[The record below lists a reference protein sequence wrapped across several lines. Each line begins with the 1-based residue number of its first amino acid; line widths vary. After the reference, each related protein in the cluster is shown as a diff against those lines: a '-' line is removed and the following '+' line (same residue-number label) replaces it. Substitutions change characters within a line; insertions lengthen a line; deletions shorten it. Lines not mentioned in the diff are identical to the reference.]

1 MKLTNKYNLP
11 QTFVNITKRPTYSK
25 GKAHL
30 SATELINSPRIVQLR
45 KKHEQDIEVDVAD
58 MVWSIFG
65 TAIHGVLEHGKD
77 ENHLV
82 EERLHAEFEG
92 WSISGAIDLQIINED
107 GSITINDYK
116 TTGAWSVMNEKL
128 DWEYQL
134 NIYAWLVETVKKVPV
149 KNLEIVAIIRDW
161 SRRDAAMKEA
171 YPDAPIKVIPIQLWP
186 YEMREN
192 FIRARLAKH
201 SDAVFQF
208 DTGEDLPEC
217 NDDDMWSKPT
227 TYAVKKKGGV
237 KARNVCFTLQ
247 EANEKVAEYGKDY
260 EVEVRPGERTRCKS
274 FCQVSGFCSQYQ
286 AYLAEQEN
294 H

>member
-92 WSISGAIDLQIINED
+92 WSISGAIDLQIVNED

-134 NIYAWLVETVKKVPV
+134 NI
-149 KNLEIVAIIRDW
+149 
-161 SRRDAAMKEA
+161 
-171 YPDAPIKVIPIQLWP
+171 
-186 YEMREN
+186 
-192 FIRARLAKH
+192 
-201 SDAVFQF
+201 
-208 DTGEDLPEC
+208 
-217 NDDDMWSKPT
+217 
-227 TYAVKKKGGV
+227 
-237 KARNVCFTLQ
+237 
-247 EANEKVAEYGKDY
+247 
-260 EVEVRPGERTRCKS
+260 
-274 FCQVSGFCSQYQ
+274 
-286 AYLAEQEN
+286 
-294 H
+294 